1 MGTSIDGLVSG
12 LDTTSLINSLMQAE
26 AVPQTLLK
34 NQASTAGTQIA
45 VLQALNTKIAALATL
60 AESATKPA
68 GVDLHTATSSSASLT
83 ATAGV
88 GAADG
93 QIDIVVG
100 QTAQAQVG
108 VSAAMT
114 AWADDPAVLTIVA
127 ADGTS
132 SEITPAST
140 SLADVASA
148 INNAGLGV
156 KATRVAAGT
165 DPATGAA
172 LYRLQLSSTATGAD
186 GAFTVYR
193 GSAADVTAGTA
204 TDLLTEAGAAVVKTA
219 RDAEVTL
226 WAGTP
231 AAQTITSSTN
241 TFTDLL
247 PGVNVTVSA
256 ASTDPVTVTI
266 ARDDAG
272 IAKVASGLV
281 DAMAGIFSFVAQQSA
296 TKTGTDAAG
305 GTIVTGG
312 PLSGDSQVRQISQ
325 ALLDAATSPVDGVS
339 PSTYGISITKDGTVE
354 FSSEAFQKALAAD
367 PEKTVGVLQ
376 TIAQRVADAA
386 NRASDSYEGSLT
398 TLVKSRQS
406 ALDGLNDQISE
417 WDTRLADRRATLEKT
432 YAALE
437 VSLSNLKSQSS
448 WLTSQLASLPTSS
461 TS

>member
-1 MGTSIDGLVSG
+1 
-12 LDTTSLINSLMQAE
+12 
-26 AVPQTLLK
+26 
-34 NQASTAGTQIA
+34 
-45 VLQALNTKIAALATL
+45 
-60 AESATKPA
+60 
-68 GVDLHTATSSSASLT
+68 
-83 ATAGV
+83 
-88 GAADG
+88 
-93 QIDIVVG
+93 
-100 QTAQAQVG
+100 
-108 VSAAMT
+108 
-114 AWADDPAVLTIVA
+114 
-127 ADGTS
+127 
-132 SEITPAST
+132 
-140 SLADVASA
+140 
-148 INNAGLGV
+148 
-156 KATRVAAGT
+156 
-165 DPATGAA
+165 
-172 LYRLQLSSTATGAD
+172 
-186 GAFTVYR
+186 VYR